1 MLLKSFIAE
10 AEGKLSPVYGRREA
24 SAIVRRL
31 CGSVL
36 GVPDYIHVTDPG
48 FPIQDEDAALLE
60 RLLGRLCRCEPV
72 QYVLGFSW
80 FRGRKFK
87 VNPAVLI
94 PRPETEQLV
103 GEALAFLRT
112 PGHGGKVL
120 DLCTGSGCIAWSIA
134 LEMPGTA
141 VTAVDISEPALDLA
155 RSQFSGLPPGV
166 AAPRF
171 LCSDVLAGCPGLEGD
186 FDLILGNPPYV
197 MEKEKALMRANVLE
211 HEPALALFV
220 PDDDPLRFCRA
231 IASIARRV
239 MSSSGEGIVEINET
253 LGSESAGV
261 FRDAGYEKTEIL
273 EDFLSRNRF
282 VRFSSSLRHARESS
296 LEG

>member
-1 MLLKSFIAE
+1 MLLSDFVKD
-10 AEGKLSPVYGRREA
+10 
-24 SAIVRRL
+24 SA
-31 CGSVL
+31 
-36 GVPDYIHVTDPG
+36 
-48 FPIQDEDAALLE
+48 AA
-60 RLLGRLCRCEPV
+60 LGRLYPSPEARSIVSMLCEERLGVKSYAHIVEPGLVIPENEAERLCSDVKRLSAGEPV

-87 VNPAVLI
+87 VNPSVLI

-155 RSQFSGLPPGV
+155 RSQFSDLPPGV
-166 AAPRF
+166 VAPRF

-186 FDLILGNPPYV
+186 FDLVLGNPPYV

-282 VRFSSSLRHARESS
+282 VRFSSSLRPALAPSRE
-296 LEG
+296 G